1 MKERKWRLGC
11 PEAGMIETKNETKF
25 RVKECYPKDYY
36 MRPESAIE
44 YYIDQYLCSM
54 IRELLAVN
62 FPFLILF

>member
-1 MKERKWRLGC
+1 
-11 PEAGMIETKNETKF
+11 MIETKNETKF